1 MVLGPVVEVVSSS
14 LILALVSEF
23 FIMNKT
29 LMFHSKQKRRKTKT
43 VLLCVSVVHLSKG
56 RF

>member
-14 LILALVSEF
+14 HILGLVCEF

-29 LMFHSKQKRRKTKT
+29 LMFHSKQKRQKAKT
-43 VLLCVSVVHLSKG
+43 VLLCVSVIHLTSG
-56 RF
+56 GF